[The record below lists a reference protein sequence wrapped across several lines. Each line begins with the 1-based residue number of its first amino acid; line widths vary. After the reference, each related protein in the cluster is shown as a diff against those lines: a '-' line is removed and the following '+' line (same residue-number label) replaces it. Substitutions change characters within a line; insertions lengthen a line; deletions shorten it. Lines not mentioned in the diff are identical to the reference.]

1 MIGGRSITELQD
13 DPVHK
18 RRLLAYS
25 HDYGVAALWRRARIA
40 GSAMLAAATFV
51 FAVGE
56 TGNPPVLGAVA
67 ALYLVL
73 ARTALTAAEARA
85 RRRAAQVQERYDT
98 GLFGLRWND
107 AVAGDRPSLE
117 DMERSA
123 EKIRRSRRYRKAPER
138 YDRWYDVDLDG
149 LPWPADVLMCQ
160 RQSAVWARSDHRAYS
175 DVLWTAFA
183 ALLVAC
189 LVVGAAKNMRLT
201 SWLVLFLPIAPAAL
215 DLADTARAHRRH
227 AAVRAAAEA
236 DIAKVWSDHA
246 AAPHQ
251 IPPTENR
258 RLQDT
263 AYLHRRDAAPV
274 PNWFYRLRRA
284 QTAIVTAAATYAL
297 RRGDHD
303 AAPDDTP

>member
-1 MIGGRSITELQD
+1 M
-13 DPVHK
+13 
-18 RRLLAYS
+18 
-25 HDYGVAALWRRARIA
+25 
-40 GSAMLAAATFV
+40 
-51 FAVGE
+51 
-56 TGNPPVLGAVA
+56 LGAVA
-67 ALYLVL
+67 AGYLVL

-98 GLFGLRWND
+98 ALFGLHWND
-107 AVAGDRPSLE
+107 AVAGGQPSPD

-123 EKIRRSRRYRKAPER
+123 EKFLKSRRYRQAPER

-175 DVLWTAFA
+175 VVLWSAFA

-189 LVVGAAKNMRLT
+189 VAVGATKDMRLA

-236 DIAKVWSDHA
+236 DIAKVWSEHA
-246 AAPHQ
+246 AARDQ

-258 RLQDT
+258 RIQDA
-263 AYLHRRDAAPV
+263 AYLNRRDAARV
-274 PNWFYRLRRA
+274 PNWFYGLRRA
-284 QTAIVTAAATYAL
+284 QTAIVTALGTQAL
-297 RRGDHD
+297 RRGDND
-303 AAPDDTP
+303 PAADGAP